1 MEPFQVPKDQAKVVL
16 DLPPEPPAEVV
27 IFLSPFAEHHQ
38 GQETVSDLIRG
49 GTSFLPVRSAGGQSI
64 LVRKK
69 AIRSLKI
76 LDPERVEWLYFEVRS
91 SAQPRRISLLFGE
104 GGQMEGLIYATT
116 PVGHQRVSDVI
127 NLTGPFIHLEAQDGV
142 YLVNLGHVSTIRI
155 VEETRGN
162 AG

>member
-1 MEPFQVPKDQAKVVL
+1 MDPFKVPKEQAKVVL
-16 DLPPEPPAEVV
+16 NLPPQPPMEVD

-49 GTSFLPVRSAGGQSI
+49 GTPFLPILSSGGQSI

-69 AIRSLKI
+69 AIRSLKL
-76 LDPERVEWLYFEVRS
+76 LDPERVEWLYFEARS
-91 SAQPRRISLLFGE
+91 GSPPRRISLLFGD
-104 GGQMEGLIYATT
+104 GAKMEGLIYATT

-155 VEETRGN
+155 VEEIRGD